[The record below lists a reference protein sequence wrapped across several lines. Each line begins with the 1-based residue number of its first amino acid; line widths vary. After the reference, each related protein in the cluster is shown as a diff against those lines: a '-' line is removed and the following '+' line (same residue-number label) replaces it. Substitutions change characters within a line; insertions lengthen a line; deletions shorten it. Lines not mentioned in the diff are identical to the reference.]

1 MADKFN
7 STVGQT
13 TPASSA
19 FLVSPSDSTNFETD
33 AGEVVP
39 RAIYVGVAGD
49 LKVDMINDGTVTFL
63 NLPVGLYP
71 FRVSKIYSTGTTC
84 TSMIA
89 LY

>member
-19 FLVSPSDSTNFETD
+19 FLVSPSDTTDFLTD
-33 AGEVVP
+33 AGELVP

-49 LKVDMINDGTVTFL
+49 LKVDMIDSGTVTFL

-71 FRVSKIYSTGTTC
+71 LRVRKIYTTGTTAS
-84 TSMIA
+84 SMIA

>member
-1 MADKFN
+1 MSDKFPK
-7 STVGQT
+7 VDGQT

-19 FLVSPSDSTNFETD
+19 FTVSPNDTTDFLDD
-33 AGEVVP
+33 AGQYVP

-49 LKVDMINDGTVTFL
+49 LKVDMIDSGTVTFL

-71 FRVSKIYSTGTTC
+71 FRVRKIYDTGTSAS
-84 TSMIA
+84 SMIA